1 MAVQQRNTTQNQ
13 VVNRYNTSVV
23 GIFIAIV
30 FAAIII
36 AVYWYSIELESY
48 QKDQQDS
55 LEKQANLIDNILSR
69 TTDSLLG
76 LREFSNHYLVNV
88 ETSKLTMP
96 ELKQDGEYFH
106 LDAPK
111 SDIFSQQRNLS
122 ANITGIAD
130 LAKLNES
137 LQAEIAM
144 AYALTP
150 AFVTAQYAND
160 EANWFY
166 YVSLNRFVSLYPW
179 ISRNNWQY
187 SDRMLES
194 NHMRTVINADP
205 SKEEYHWSPPY
216 VDSAG
221 KGLNTALGIPVSKD
235 GKVFGA
241 MVIDISLARLHEH
254 LTPVLVENEGVILLD
269 TNNNVLVHEKNDDS
283 TILSRVDWK
292 SIVEEDL
299 KSLDYQQ
306 IASSERFLAKGKW
319 LIQHQPLRSNDW
331 LLIRYQLY
339 EDFTDPIFSRF
350 IVVFSLLFIGL
361 LALLLVVYI
370 VTRKTFIKPAQDFI
384 NHIEHSARGDH
395 GKVKPPVGWQHW
407 YSLVENIFSENRS
420 LFQQLKDQNEVL
432 DERVNE
438 KTLALRKK
446 SEQHQ
451 HDYAI
456 LRSVIDAIPDY
467 VIFNDLWGNIIGCNH
482 AFEGFVNNI
491 EHVMLQQP
499 VTSFLPQSLA
509 EVLDK
514 NHQEL
519 QKNRKAKIGVFDI
532 VVSDESTFEVFSTEF
547 IRHDGQPLGNID
559 IIRDVTTQHEINAA
573 LAKAKDQ
580 AELANK
586 AKSQFLAN
594 MSHEIRTPINA
605 IQGMHFMLEQSTLST
620 AQQQHLN
627 NAQLASVALLHLV
640 DELLDFAKI
649 ESGKM
654 TIVKSP
660 ASIDRIVNQAVT
672 LNSGMLKNKPV
683 EMVVDI
689 ALDVPEYI
697 DTDEMRLAQVITNL
711 LNNAAKFTSAG
722 TIKVSVKAE
731 LDNLIFCVEDSG
743 IGIAED
749 KQDRLFEAFR
759 QADESM
765 TRKYGGSG
773 LGLSICQQI
782 VNLLGGDIALTS
794 QLGKGSCFTFNIP
807 TPKISYTSKLE
818 KLKAIQFVSVGQF
831 LSDNFCQQISE
842 LSHLFTVD
850 SYADVAAIKAEQ
862 LVLLI
867 DGASIT
873 NETGKQL
880 KSLNNIDNILVAVMS
895 SDRDAEAANYYACF
909 DQEGLNYCLCQVPA
923 SRYTLIN
930 IAENVQ
936 EQEVIETAPLVAE
949 ETSNSLLSGKRI
961 LLVEDNIVNQ
971 MVATELLKTLE
982 VDVTVAENGE
992 EALKRLET
1000 AAFDLILM
1008 DIQMPVMDGLTAT
1021 KKIKEQ
1027 EAFAA
1032 LPIIAMTAHARE
1044 EDKMESL
1051 AAGMCGHV
1059 AKPVTADVLEKAMLV
1074 ALEST

>member
-1 MAVQQRNTTQNQ
+1 MVAQQRNTTQNQ

-48 QKDQQDS
+48 RKDQQAS

-76 LREFSNHYLVNV
+76 LREFANHYLINV
-88 ETSKLTMP
+88 DPNKVSLP
-96 ELKQDGEYFH
+96 ALKQDGEYFH
-106 LDAPK
+106 LEAPK

-130 LAKLNES
+130 LDELNKS
-137 LQAEIAM
+137 LQEELAM

-166 YVSLNRFVSLYPW
+166 YVSLKRFVSLYPW
-179 ISRNNWQY
+179 ISRRNWQY

-205 SKEEYHWSPPY
+205 KAEEYHWSPPY

-221 KGLNTALGIPVSKD
+221 KGLNTALGIPVSNN
-235 GKVFGA
+235 GKVYGA

-254 LTPVLVENEGVILLD
+254 LTPVLGDNEGVILLD
-269 TNNNVLVHEKNDDS
+269 SNNNVLVHEKNDDS
-283 TILSRVDWK
+283 TILSRVDWETV
-292 SIVEEDL
+292 VEDEL
-299 KSLDYQQ
+299 KSLGYQT
-306 IASSERFLAKGKW
+306 IAKSNTFLAKGKW
-319 LIQHQPLRSNDW
+319 LLQHKALKSNDW

-339 EDFTDPIFSRF
+339 QDFTDPIFSRF

-395 GKVKPPVGWQHW
+395 GKVKPPIGWQHW

-467 VIFNDLWGNIIGCNH
+467 VIFNDLSGNIIGCNY
-482 AFEGFVNNI
+482 AFEGFVSNI

-499 VTSFLPQSLA
+499 VTSFLPKPLA
-509 EVLDK
+509 KVLDK

-532 VVSDESTFEVFSTEF
+532 VVSEESTFEVFSTEF

-605 IQGMHFMLEQSTLST
+605 IQGMHFMLEQSSLSI
-620 AQQQHLN
+620 AQQHQLN

-654 TIVKSP
+654 TIVKAP
-660 ASIDRIVNQAVT
+660 ASVDRIVNQAVT
-672 LNSGMLKNKPV
+672 LNSGMLKHKPV
-683 EMVVDI
+683 QVIIDI
-689 ALDVPEYI
+689 KSGVPEYI

-711 LNNAAKFTSAG
+711 LNNAAKFTSEG
-722 TIKVSVKAE
+722 SIKVTISAE
-731 LDNLIFCVEDSG
+731 QNNLIFQVEDTG
-743 IGIAED
+743 IGIAEE

-782 VNLLGGDIALTS
+782 VNLLGGDISLTS
-794 QLGKGSCFTFNIP
+794 TLGIGSRFTFNIP
-807 TPKISYTSKLE
+807 ATPISYVSKLE
-818 KLKAIQFVSVGQF
+818 KLKATQFVSIGDF
-831 LSDNFCQQISE
+831 LPEEFYTQVSQLSNLHTVNELEEASAVNANQI
-842 LSHLFTVD
+842 
-850 SYADVAAIKAEQ
+850 
-862 LVLLI
+862 VLLV
-867 DGASIT
+867 DGAKVTS
-873 NETGKQL
+873 ETCKEVKAL
-880 KSLNNIDNILVAVMS
+880 PNFDKMLVAIIS
-895 SDRDAEAANYYACF
+895 TENDAEAANHYACF
-909 DQEGLNYCLCQVPA
+909 DKEGLDYCLCQVPV
-923 SRYTLIN
+923 SRFTLIN
-930 IAENVQ
+930 IVDHLKDNVQ
-936 EQEVIETAPLVAE
+936 IQPAQSIQEPQ
-949 ETSNSLLSGKRI
+949 SNSSLAGKEV
-961 LLVEDNIVNQ
+961 LLVEDNLVNQ
-971 MVATELLKTLE
+971 MVATELLKTLD
-982 VDVTVAENGE
+982 VTVTVAENGE
-992 EALKRLET
+992 QALQQLEAST
-1000 AAFDLILM
+1000 FDVVLM

-1027 EAFAA
+1027 ARFEQ
-1032 LPIIAMTAHARE
+1032 LPVIAMTAHARE
-1044 EDKMESL
+1044 EDKAESM

-1059 AKPVTADVLEKAMLV
+1059 AKPVTADVLEQAILN
-1074 ALEST
+1074 AINHS